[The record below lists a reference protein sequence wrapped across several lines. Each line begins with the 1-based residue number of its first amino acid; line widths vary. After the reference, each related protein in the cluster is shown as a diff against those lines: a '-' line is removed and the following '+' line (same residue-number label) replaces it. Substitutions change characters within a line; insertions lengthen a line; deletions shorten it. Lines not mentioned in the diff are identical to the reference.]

1 MKKSTP
7 SSTAREVFIDT
18 SGFYALLVAADEQHP
33 RAAQILKTAAG
44 RSARFLTTDYVLDE
58 TVTLLVARGHRQLI
72 AAFLRTTL
80 DSSAC
85 RIEWTDA
92 ARFSETTTLLLK
104 HQDRPWSFTDCLS
117 FVVMKALHLRDA
129 LTKDVNFEQAGFAAL
144 LR

>member
-18 SGFYALLVAADEQHP
+18 SGFYALLVAADEQHT

-44 RSARFLTTDYVLDE
+44 RHARFLTTDYVLDE
-58 TVTLLVARGHRQLI
+58 TVTLLVARGHRQLV

-80 DSSAC
+80 ESSAC
-85 RIEWTDA
+85 RIEWTEA
-92 ARFSETTTLLLK
+92 ARFSETATFMLK
-104 HQDRPWSFTDCLS
+104 HQDHRWSFTDCLS
-117 FVVMKALHLRDA
+117 FVVMKTLHLRDA
-129 LTKDVNFEQAGFAAL
+129 LTKDVNFEQAGFVAL

>member
-44 RSARFLTTDYVLDE
+44 RHARFLTTDYVLDE

-85 RIEWTDA
+85 RIEWTEA
-92 ARFSETTTLLLK
+92 ARFSETAAFLLK
-104 HQDRPWSFTDCLS
+104 HQDHPWSFTDCLS
-117 FVVMKALHLRDA
+117 FVVMKELHLREA
-129 LTKDVNFEQAGFAAL
+129 LTKDVNFEQAGFVSL